1 MAIPRSENKMLGYL
15 LAFLTSFTVV
25 MLVTPWLIKLAVKI
39 DFVDKPTERKKHKV
53 PIPLLGGAG
62 MFLGFLVGYIIFVN
76 HIEQRSIAILSG
88 AFLIIAIGIID
99 DWYKTRKKEFSVLPR
114 FVIQITAAII
124 IYASGIRFEGFM
136 NPFTNHYVLLQPW
149 LQFLLTITWIFGVTT
164 VINFSDGMDGLAGG
178 LCTISGTTLFIVAL
192 FMGQDVSAMMSIL
205 LVGAALAF
213 LKYNKYPAKIFM
225 GDSGANFLGF
235 VLAVI
240 SLDGAFKNAT
250 LVSIFV
256 PILVLGLP
264 IFDNI
269 FVVFKRFISGKPIY
283 KADATQLHHRLLKT
297 GLTPKQ
303 VVFVLYLV
311 SMCLNLTSI
320 IIMLL
325 PV

>member
-1 MAIPRSENKMLGYL
+1 MLNYI
-15 LAFLTSFTVV
+15 LAFLTSFAIVIAI
-25 MLVTPWLIKLAVKI
+25 TPLLIKLAIKF
-39 DFVDKPTERKKHKV
+39 DFVDKPTERKKHKM
-53 PIPLLGGAG
+53 PIPLLGGIG
-62 MFLGFLVGYIIFVN
+62 MFLGFLIGYIIFVQ
-76 HIEQRSIAILSG
+76 HTGQKSIAILSG
-88 AFLIIAIGIID
+88 AFIIICIGVID
-99 DWYKTRKKEFSVLPR
+99 DWYKTKGKEFPVFPR
-114 FVIQITAAII
+114 FILQIIAAII
-124 IYASGIRFEGFM
+124 VYFSSIQFTGFT
-136 NPFTNHYVLLQPW
+136 NPFSGAYVLFPEW

-192 FMGQDVSAMMSIL
+192 YMGQNVSAMMSII
-205 LVGAALAF
+205 LVGAALGF
-213 LKYNKYPAKIFM
+213 LIYNKYPAKIFM

-235 VLAVI
+235 MLAVI
-240 SLDGAFKNAT
+240 SLDGAFKHAT

-256 PILVLGLP
+256 PILALGLP

-269 FVVFKRFISGKPIY
+269 FVVLRRFISGEPVY

-303 VVFVLYLV
+303 VVMVLYLV

-320 IIMLL
+320 IILLL